1 MKCQKCGQVLWEG
14 VKICPICKTVQQL
27 GELKPEKEN
36 NEVHS
41 VDLSKKPEENKA
53 YTLAHKVSNTVPIEN
68 EGQLQQEESRVQII
82 YEDEPI
88 ATKSSPKYP
97 YPPRSRVLAG
107 ILQIFFGGFGIGRFY
122 LGYTGIALGQLFT
135 MPLFFIGN
143 IWGIIDG
150 ILILCGQVDCDV
162 NGVPLE

>member
-1 MKCQKCGQVLWEG
+1 MRCQKCGQVLWDG
-14 VKICPICKTVQQL
+14 VKICPICKTVQQQ
-27 GELKPEKEN
+27 EEIEPKNEN

-41 VDLSKKPEENKA
+41 IDLSKTMHEEMQVVN
-53 YTLAHKVSNTVPIEN
+53 
-68 EGQLQQEESRVQII
+68 
-82 YEDEPI
+82 EPI
-88 ATKSSPKYP
+88 LIDQDKQQIKEETLHSIWEEEKSVSVASKPSYP

-135 MPLFFIGN
+135 MPLFFVGN
-143 IWGIIDG
+143 IWGIVDG
-150 ILILCGQVDCDV
+150 ILILCGQVNCDV